1 MRKNNIIYCGAAYAA
16 SQLHGT
22 SIMKRIFIFLFLAC
36 ICRGAEEINNE
47 LRFKYFSNSCVDIPP
62 DKYIKIDYDN
72 SMKKQALLSML
83 QLATIGLISHE
94 EFILFTRG
102 IMIRL
107 PIFDEKSS
115 ILENDYYIKSR
126 HMILRVT
133 CFPQKE
139 CSGMCLLDY
148 SDTKKMKSLYNP
160 VEISKL
166 NYHKK
171 LAREIVE
178 GELDLKLVDANESLY
193 DEALEYALLR
203 IKEYIINKRKQN
215 LSLDEQEGVSTLHQ
229 MVQIL
234 VTRMYV
240 RQLFDP
246 FLTMNEKAAAWYLVK
261 DCSVNGL
268 KKLIYKSALIKRN
281 NGVCIYSCPE
291 KWKQQAEEW
300 NAQSMA
306 ENWYREIR
314 RLYPSNTEE

>member
-1 MRKNNIIYCGAAYAA
+1 MKKISII
-16 SQLHGT
+16 
-22 SIMKRIFIFLFLAC
+22 IFISCVF
-36 ICRGAEEINNE
+36 ICSSFSEGADKE
-47 LRFKYFSNSCVDIPP
+47 LRFEYFRPAHASEIP
-62 DKYIKIDYDN
+62 DEYIKADYDN
-72 SMKKQALLSML
+72 SMRKPALLSML

-115 ILENDYYIKSR
+115 ILENDYYIKSG

-133 CFPQKE
+133 CFPKKE

-178 GELDLKLVDANESLY
+178 GVLAFKLVDANESLY

-234 VTRMYV
+234 VTRMYI

-268 KKLIYKSALIKRN
+268 KKLIYKSALN
-281 NGVCIYSCPE
+281 DGADGVYIYACPE

>member
-1 MRKNNIIYCGAAYAA
+1 
-16 SQLHGT
+16 
-22 SIMKRIFIFLFLAC
+22 
-36 ICRGAEEINNE
+36 
-47 LRFKYFSNSCVDIPP
+47 
-62 DKYIKIDYDN
+62 
-72 SMKKQALLSML
+72 
-83 QLATIGLISHE
+83 
-94 EFILFTRG
+94 
-102 IMIRL
+102 MIRL

-139 CSGMCLLDY
+139 CSGKCLLDY

-234 VTRMYV
+234 VTRMYI

-268 KKLIYKSALIKRN
+268 KN
-281 NGVCIYSCPE
+281 
-291 KWKQQAEEW
+291 
-300 NAQSMA
+300 
-306 ENWYREIR
+306 
-314 RLYPSNTEE
+314 